1 MELFTAWSSR
11 SCVLAKRLN
20 PYEYIFCLF
29 LHYWRNH
36 KPFTHPWSHFST
48 ANLQSMCSA
57 WVCFCVGFVLF
68 FILYAF
74 GCQRWQKRGKEVTCI
89 WFVLH
94 CAISWIIPVLRH
106 LFYSVMFTDML
117 VLEVL
122 KKFVYVKKKS
132 LASYQRKMQNFCWV

>member
-89 WFVLH
+89 WFVFAL
-94 CAISWIIPVLRH
+94 CDFLDPSCSAAPIQLCNVYRYACVGSIK
-106 LFYSVMFTDML
+106 
-117 VLEVL
+117 EVCIC
-122 KKFVYVKKKS
+122 KKKS